1 MTSNF
6 RKTKLSS
13 VISTLVLGPIIASS
27 AMAQTSMLEEVIVTS
42 TKKAVNAQEIP
53 IAITAINGDILND
66 LGIYSSIDLPKLA
79 PGLKVQWKGQFPS
92 FKMRGVAWQV

>member
-13 VISTLVLGPIIASS
+13 VISILALAPMIASS
-27 AMAQTSMLEEVIVTS
+27 AMGQTSMLEEIIVTA

-66 LGIYSSIDLPKLA
+66 LGIY
-79 PGLKVQWKGQFPS
+79 
-92 FKMRGVAWQV
+92 